1 MTKQEDQEKWRIECE
16 RLGNSIAE
24 QFEDADECDDTGN
37 IPPERAVDAAF
48 RVLDTIPRLERQIEF
63 LNRRATKA
71 EQERDDALKREAD
84 PSTTSSAHCGEDET
98 VAQMERFKVRAR
110 QEAMVIGN
118 LYCLNGDAVYQV
130 SQNILSAMVAAWV
143 AGCISA
149 AGER

>member
-1 MTKQEDQEKWRIECE
+1 MTKQDDQETRSHGKLLIDAGLDLPCCGYKRVSEQL
-16 RLGNSIAE
+16 RAE
-24 QFEDADECDDTGN
+24 IDGLRGHRTELKAQLA
-37 IPPERAVDAAF
+37 
-48 RVLDTIPRLERQIEF
+48 
-63 LNRRATKA
+63 KA